1 MATWLVLATRCCKRS
16 LEKLI
21 LIDRFGAASS
31 FGIQRQVELSGVT
44 GVRQEPEREPGSR
57 HAGSPCDVHAS
68 LTEGRCVFVR
78 PVQLNGAANR
88 GEKGPRV
95 SARL

>member
-1 MATWLVLATRCCKRS
+1 MAKKLKIDAVAKCAFGIWVLATWLVLATRCCKRS

-44 GVRQEPEREPGSR
+44 GVRQE
-57 HAGSPCDVHAS
+57 
-68 LTEGRCVFVR
+68 
-78 PVQLNGAANR
+78 GA
-88 GEKGPRV
+88 
-95 SARL
+95 

>member
-1 MATWLVLATRCCKRS
+1 MAKKLKIDAVAKCAFGIWVLATWLVLATRCCKRS

-44 GVRQEPEREPGSR
+44 GLRQEPEREPGTPAVR
-57 HAGSPCDVHAS
+57 ATCMRAS
-68 LTEGRCVFVR
+68 
-78 PVQLNGAANR
+78 QKGAACLC
-88 GEKGPRV
+88 GLC
-95 SARL
+95 S